1 MRDIIL
7 IAPKDFSLSELASA
21 FEGDPAFRVVTNG
34 NRLSIEE
41 LQGRE
46 FVEFEKADDVTAYYD
61 DEEGDVFKNDIL
73 EPEFY
78 LIRFKDIEFLKFAL
92 SQSLDRSDI
101 YLDND
106 FGLILP
112 GAQFLAMIKQR
123 PGWDW
128 ALD

>member
-1 MRDIIL
+1 M
-7 IAPKDFSLSELASA
+7 SELASL
-21 FEGDPAFRVVTNG
+21 FEDDEDFRIVTDQ
-34 NRLSIEE
+34 NRIFIER
-41 LQGRE
+41 LPDRD
-46 FVEFEKADDVTAYYD
+46 FIDIEKAEGVSAYYD
-61 DEEGDVFKNDIL
+61 DEEGEVFKDKIL

-78 LIRFKDIEFLKFAL
+78 IIRFKNIEFLKFVL
-92 SQSLDRSDI
+92 LRSLDRSDI

-112 GAQFLAMIKQR
+112 GAKFLAMIKQR

>member
-7 IAPKDFSLSELASA
+7 IAPKNFNLSELASP
-21 FEGDPAFRVVTNG
+21 FEGDAAFRIVTDR
-34 NRLSIEE
+34 NRLSIEK
-41 LQGRE
+41 LQEKE
-46 FVEFEKADDVTAYYD
+46 FVEFEKADDVSAYYD
-61 DEEGDVFKNDIL
+61 DEEGEAFKNDIL

-78 LIRFKDIEFLKFAL
+78 IIRFKDIEFLKFTL